1 MTQTMTKT
9 KLLIDGPL
17 PYLISCRVR
26 LTEDQKRLLKDAYY
40 KIKNAAEPAPAP
52 VRAGSKVAVQTAYN
66 VQQTV
71 GLSDIVIR
79 DLLTTRETIGLVNI
93 LSLQKTLGVEAV
105 TPADVKKAC
114 AGYIEYIFSEYG

>member
-1 MTQTMTKT
+1 MTKT
-9 KLLIDGPL
+9 KLAVDGPL
-17 PYLISCRVR
+17 PFLISCRMR
-26 LTEDQKRLLKDAYY
+26 LNDEQRRVLKDAYY
-40 KIKNAAEPAPAP
+40 KIKNAAQPEAPP
-52 VRAGSKVAVQTAYN
+52 VRAGSTVAVQTAYN
-66 VQQTV
+66 VQQAL

-93 LSLQKTLGVEAV
+93 LTIQKTLGVEVV